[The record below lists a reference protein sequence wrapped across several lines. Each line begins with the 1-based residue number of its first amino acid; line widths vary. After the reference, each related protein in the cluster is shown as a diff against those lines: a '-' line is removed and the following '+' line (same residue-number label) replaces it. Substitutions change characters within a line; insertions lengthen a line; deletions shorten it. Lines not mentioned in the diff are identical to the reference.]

1 MKNVPM
7 KGIITPILTPMNP
20 DETVNLEV
28 LRQQIE
34 RLIEGGVHGIF
45 PIGTNGE
52 AYALS
57 FDEKLAIIETCVDQV
72 KGRVPVYA
80 GTGCIT
86 TRETIELSK
95 RAADLGADILS
106 IITPSFAVASQKE
119 MYDHYVEV
127 AKHVDVPIVLYNIP
141 ARTGNKLLP
150 ETVAKLA
157 KDVDVIM
164 GAKDSSGDWDNLQAY
179 IRLTQDLDKGFKV
192 LSGNDSLILK
202 SLQAAPTSTPTSCPP
217 STTCSWKAR
226 SRKHRL
232 HRTPL
237 QASVLCSSTATPTPW
252 SRRLLPCWATR
263 WANAAVPSLT

>member
-7 KGIITPILTPMNP
+7 KG
-20 DETVNLEV
+20 
-28 LRQQIE
+28 
-34 RLIEGGVHGIF
+34 
-45 PIGTNGE
+45 
-52 AYALS
+52 
-57 FDEKLAIIETCVDQV
+57 
-72 KGRVPVYA
+72 
-80 GTGCIT
+80 
-86 TRETIELSK
+86 
-95 RAADLGADILS
+95 

-202 SLQAAPTSTPTSCPP
+202 SLQAGGAGGIAG
-217 STTCSWKAR
+217 CSNVYPHVLSSIYNLFVEGKIEEAQAAQDSIASFRAVFKYGNPNTVVKKAAALLGNPVGECR
-226 SRKHRL
+226 RPFSYLSEEGTEALRK
-232 HRTPL
+232 
-237 QASVLCSSTATPTPW
+237 VLEENKAKGM
-252 SRRLLPCWATR
+252 A
-263 WANAAVPSLT
+263 

>member
-119 MYDHYVEV
+119 M
-127 AKHVDVPIVLYNIP
+127 
-141 ARTGNKLLP
+141 
-150 ETVAKLA
+150 
-157 KDVDVIM
+157 
-164 GAKDSSGDWDNLQAY
+164 
-179 IRLTQDLDKGFKV
+179 
-192 LSGNDSLILK
+192 
-202 SLQAAPTSTPTSCPP
+202 
-217 STTCSWKAR
+217 
-226 SRKHRL
+226 
-232 HRTPL
+232 
-237 QASVLCSSTATPTPW
+237 
-252 SRRLLPCWATR
+252 
-263 WANAAVPSLT
+263 